1 MFISVKDVKYLDDY
15 RLRLTFSDGVIKDV
29 DLSDELYGQIFEPLK
44 DLSFFKQ
51 VKVSEELGT
60 IFWPN
65 DADFAPEF
73 LYEIG
78 TLADKVA

>member
-1 MFISVKDVKYLDDY
+1 MFLSVKNAIYLNSY
-15 RLRLTFSDGVIKDV
+15 TLRLTFSDGVVKDV
-29 DLSDELYGQIFEPLK
+29 DLSNELYGQIFLPLK
-44 DLSFFKQ
+44 DISFFKK
-51 VKVSEELGT
+51 VKVSSELGT

-78 TLADKVA
+78 VPADEAA

>member
-1 MFISVKDVKYLDDY
+1 MFLSVKSAAYLDNY
-15 RLRLTFSDGVIKDV
+15 TLRLKFSDDVVKDV
-29 DLSDELYGQIFEPLK
+29 DLSNELYGQIFTPLK
-44 DLSFFKQ
+44 DISFFKK
-51 VKVSEELGT
+51 VKVSSELGT

-78 TLADKVA
+78 ITVDKAA

>member
-1 MFISVKDVKYLDDY
+1 MFLSVKSAIYLNSY
-15 RLRLTFSDGVIKDV
+15 TLRLTFSDGVVKDV
-29 DLSDELYGQIFEPLK
+29 DLSNELYGQIFSPLK
-44 DLSFFKQ
+44 DISFFKK
-51 VKVSEELGT
+51 VKVSSELGT

-78 TLADKVA
+78 VPADEAA